1 MIATFLIKELIFAA
15 MFTYYERLSSM
26 TIFELVAAR
35 CVMKEIK
42 KVGVLKNFVCFWL
55 LSKAA
60 AQEGV
65 VDGDNVCD

>member
-15 MFTYYERLSSM
+15 MFTYCERMSSM
-26 TIFELVAAR
+26 VIFELMAAR
-35 CVMKEIK
+35 CIMKEIK

-65 VDGDNVCD
+65 VDGDNVTD

>member
-1 MIATFLIKELIFAA
+1 MA
-15 MFTYYERLSSM
+15 
-26 TIFELVAAR
+26 IFELVAAR
-35 CVMKEIK
+35 CITKEIK

-65 VDGDNVCD
+65 VDGDNVTD

>member
-15 MFTYYERLSSM
+15 MFTYFARLSSM
-26 TIFELVAAR
+26 AIFGPMAAR
-35 CVMKEIK
+35 CIMKVIGQ
-42 KVGVLKNFVCFWL
+42 VGVLKNFVCFWL

-65 VDGDNVCD
+65 VDGDNVTD

>member
-15 MFTYYERLSSM
+15 MFTYCERVGSKA
-26 TIFELVAAR
+26 IFELVAAR
-35 CVMKEIK
+35 CIMIEIK

-60 AQEGV
+60 AQEGW
-65 VDGDNVCD
+65 

>member
-15 MFTYYERLSSM
+15 MFTYCVRVSSM
-26 TIFELVAAR
+26 AIFELVAAR

-65 VDGDNVCD
+65 VDGDNVSD

>member
-1 MIATFLIKELIFAA
+1 MIATFLIKDLIFAA
-15 MFTYYERLSSM
+15 MFTYCDRVSSM
-26 TIFELVAAR
+26 AIFELVAAR
-35 CVMKEIK
+35 CIMQEIK

>member
-15 MFTYYERLSSM
+15 TFTYCERVSSM
-26 TIFELVAAR
+26 AIFELVAAR
-35 CVMKEIK
+35 CIMKVIE

-65 VDGDNVCD
+65 VDGDNVSD

>member
-15 MFTYYERLSSM
+15 MFTYFERLSSRA
-26 TIFELVAAR
+26 IFGLTAAR
-35 CVMKEIK
+35 CIMKVIE

-65 VDGDNVCD
+65 VDGDNVTD

>member
-15 MFTYYERLSSM
+15 MFTYFARLSSM
-26 TIFELVAAR
+26 AIFGPMAAR
-35 CVMKEIK
+35 CIMKVIE

-65 VDGDNVCD
+65 VDGDNVTD

>member
-15 MFTYYERLSSM
+15 MFTYRERVSSM
-26 TIFELVAAR
+26 AIFELMEAR
-35 CVMKEIK
+35 CIMKEIK

-65 VDGDNVCD
+65 VDGDNLSD

>member
-1 MIATFLIKELIFAA
+1 MITTFLIKELIFAA
-15 MFTYYERLSSM
+15 MFTYCERVSSM
-26 TIFELVAAR
+26 AIFELVAAR
-35 CVMKEIK
+35 CIMIEIK

-65 VDGDNVCD
+65 VDGDNVSD

>member
-15 MFTYYERLSSM
+15 MFTYCDRVSSM
-26 TIFELVAAR
+26 AIFELAAAR

-65 VDGDNVCD
+65 VDGDNVSD

>member
-15 MFTYYERLSSM
+15 MFTYCERVSSVA
-26 TIFELVAAR
+26 IFELVAAR
-35 CVMKEIK
+35 CIMKVIE

-65 VDGDNVCD
+65 VDGDNVSD

>member
-1 MIATFLIKELIFAA
+1 MIATFLIKELIFAV
-15 MFTYYERLSSM
+15 MFTYCERVSSM
-26 TIFELVAAR
+26 AIFELVAAR
-35 CVMKEIK
+35 CIMIEIK

-65 VDGDNVCD
+65 VDGDNVSD